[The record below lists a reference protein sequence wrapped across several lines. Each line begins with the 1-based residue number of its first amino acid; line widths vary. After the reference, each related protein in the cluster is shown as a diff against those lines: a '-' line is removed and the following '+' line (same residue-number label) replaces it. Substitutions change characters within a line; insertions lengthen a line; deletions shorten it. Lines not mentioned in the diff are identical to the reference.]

1 MNNTRCVCI
10 RPSALIYI
18 AINFYDR
25 SIVVQIILN
34 DINVGWCVRIYRQLV
49 LAYQPHWLWDRWEEK
64 SNHVAIIFMSCAF
77 VLSLSLIVWLSLSVG
92 TIQRLPL
99 LMWHPSIVWRFLSL
113 FRAYIHTYTHDLY
126 PSFHSSYSF
135 SHSFIHTIRV
145 LLSRLHLTSSSSR

>member
-1 MNNTRCVCI
+1 MNNTRCVDVC
-10 RPSALIYI
+10 PSVLIYI

-113 FRAYIHTYTHDLY
+113 SRAHIYIH
-126 PSFHSSYSF
+126 
-135 SHSFIHTIRV
+135 IRTICI
-145 LLSRLHLTSSSSR
+145 LLSTLPIHSVIHLFTPYAYCCPVYI